1 MARDESF
8 DVVIIGGGPNGMTT
22 AAYLAKCGLSVCV
35 LEERTESGGACETVE
50 PLPGVRIYPHAM
62 LMYASA
68 APGFE
73 QLELHKYGFRMEWD
87 PVHTLEGG
95 SDLACTDGWRPIS
108 ETDKMGWAKLAGM
121 LGQPPF
127 TKELMRAAF
136 YCPPHPADM
145 EVTDEELADYD
156 SLGARGVR
164 LNLDNKGGMPIGLDD
179 VATLASRIRELG
191 WHLEFLFAGEDLSDL
206 VPLLVSLPVPIS
218 IGHSGY
224 MPAGEGVSFPPFR
237 QLLELVGEGNTWV
250 KLSGPNRLRVGD
262 LPPWPEI
269 TPLAHALIE
278 AGPDRMLWASDWPH
292 PNKYGAMPNDA
303 DLIEQ
308 LDLWAPDEV
317 MRHRILVENPASLY
331 GF

>member
-1 MARDESF
+1 MLKLRSALVTDIPTCNPPVRETRRSTLAVPAGSTDCHTHVFDSRYPLSPGRGYNPPDSSLDQMLAMHDKLGIERVVFTQPSVYGTDNSAILDAMSEIPDRARA
-8 DVVIIGGGPNGMTT
+8 VI
-22 AAYLAKCGLSVCV
+22 AV
-35 LEERTESGGACETVE
+35 
-50 PLPGVRIYPHAM
+50 
-62 LMYASA
+62 
-68 APGFE
+68 
-73 QLELHKYGFRMEWD
+73 
-87 PVHTLEGG
+87 
-95 SDLACTDGWRPIS
+95 
-108 ETDKMGWAKLAGM
+108 
-121 LGQPPF
+121 
-127 TKELMRAAF
+127 
-136 YCPPHPADM
+136 DM

-156 SLGARGVR
+156 RRGARGVR

-179 VATLASRIRELG
+179 VATLAGRIRELG

-206 VPLLVSLPVPIS
+206 IPLLVSLPVPIS
-218 IGHSGY
+218 IGHFGY
-224 MPAGEGVSFPPFR
+224 MPAGEGVGLPPFR

-269 TPLAHALIE
+269 PPLAHALIE